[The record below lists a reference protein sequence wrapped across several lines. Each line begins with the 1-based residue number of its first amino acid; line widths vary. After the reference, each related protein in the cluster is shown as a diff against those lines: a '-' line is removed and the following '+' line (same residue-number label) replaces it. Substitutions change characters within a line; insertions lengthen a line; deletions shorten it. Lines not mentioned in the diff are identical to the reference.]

1 MDCFRFC
8 TGIGTW
14 AVERVKKGGSSE
26 KSPLKEAVPWHVID
40 MPWDCNLMLNKMTL
54 TALPA
59 NRRQS
64 TATDHSR
71 EDSPAIK
78 VNRYFNSRWNN
89 PSTGL
94 EACFNLSTSGDRDR
108 RGEAK
113 PAKDGNGEANLI
125 TRHTGCH
132 ATRNGQGFHTLKRG
146 KSSAKCFRIGGDFAA
161 SSEAGFAKVWDFG
174 SREIIRLFFAF
185 AHGKILCVQVDLKK
199 GQWQKSAPES
209 GLAMATN

>member
-1 MDCFRFC
+1 
-8 TGIGTW
+8 
-14 AVERVKKGGSSE
+14 
-26 KSPLKEAVPWHVID
+26 
-40 MPWDCNLMLNKMTL
+40 MLNEMLL
-54 TALPA
+54 TALPGS
-59 NRRQS
+59 RRQS

-94 EACFNLSTSGDRDR
+94 EACFNLSTSGDGDR
-108 RGEAK
+108 RREAK

-125 TRHTGCH
+125 SRHTGCH
-132 ATRNGQGFHTLKRG
+132 AARNSQGFHILKRG

-161 SSEAGFAKVWDFG
+161 GSEAGFAKVWDFG
-174 SREIIRLFFAF
+174 SGEIIRLFVAF

-209 GLAMATN
+209 GLAVATH

>member
-1 MDCFRFC
+1 MSLPKFR
-8 TGIGTW
+8 TGLSACAFGG
-14 AVERVKKGGSSE
+14 VEKGAAA
-26 KSPLKEAVPWHVID
+26 KNLPLNEAVPWHVID
-40 MPWDCNLMLNKMTL
+40 MPWDCNLMLNEMTL

-59 NRRQS
+59 TRRQS

-94 EACFNLSTSGDRDR
+94 EACFNLSTSGDGDR
-108 RGEAK
+108 RREAK

-125 TRHTGCH
+125 SRHTGCH
-132 ATRNGQGFHTLKRG
+132 AARNGQGFHTLKRG
-146 KSSAKCFRIGGDFAA
+146 KSSAKCFRIGGDVAA
-161 SSEAGFAKVWDFG
+161 GSEAGFAKVWDFG
-174 SREIIRLFFAF
+174 SGEIIRLFVAF

-209 GLAMATN
+209 GLAVATH